1 MRRILNYRD
10 AVRLL
15 GDGQSPAVAWLDRV
29 ASTAMLAAAPG
40 SAEVL
45 GWFDAKSDLI
55 RHGHDLVNGLSER
68 LRGLHRFDRTQ
79 RLEAAHAIIVT
90 TAFLTACA
98 DLPLPAGDR
107 PAGRFGTLVG
117 HLLTTPLPLPSPEHP
132 YEDNLATLRRH
143 YRDRAAELSEELPA
157 LAVWDTWNE
166 TERGRVTTALRKVV
180 PDNAI
185 RHYEAQFR
193 QLATDCPELACW
205 ANLIDHQATRGAIST
220 GLAALSRRLDEIATG
235 RLPDD
240 RRAELTRRY
249 QARLSRPVLIG
260 GDLPAH
266 LRIPALEKAY
276 VDPVFRAMAAE
287 GRSPAHES
295 EWRKLPDRTDIHD
308 FLTGYLTNPVATQ
321 LPLLVLGQPGSGKSM
336 LTSVLAARLPATDFL
351 PVRVPLRD
359 VAAESDI
366 QSQIEQAI
374 RADTGDSL
382 SWPTFSRSAGDA
394 LPVVLLDGFDE
405 LLQATGV
412 SQSNYLEKVQEFQER
427 ESDTGRPVAVLVTT
441 RTSVADRAR
450 VPDGCVALRLEPF
463 DEPRVSTWLDT
474 WNTANA
480 GPGFTALPAE
490 VALHHPDLATQPLLL
505 LMLALYHS
513 EGGAL
518 TAEAGLS
525 QSELYERLLLR
536 FARREVVKTQN
547 SLPDKEI
554 RRSIEEELRR
564 LSVVAYG
571 MFNRGTQWI
580 AEADLESDLAALP
593 GPPRRTVA
601 PQSLQADLTEAEQTL
616 GRFFFI
622 HRAEASRDDRR
633 LRTYEFLHATFG
645 EYLVARFTWKV
656 LQGLVAQE
664 NAISDDPYSTAEVND
679 DLLHAL
685 ISFEPLSSRKPVIS
699 FLSELASRLDDP
711 TRQATSAL
719 LTRLFEAAHRERPQR
734 RHAAYQPDPRQV
746 TARHAAYS
754 VNLLLL
760 NVIVDEEVPVSL
772 HGRWYREAR
781 LWHSQLG
788 GAGWLS
794 ILDTVTVA
802 VRQSTTGPIA
812 WARLIRADDP
822 PPTIDLRIAFGDDKD
837 HGTVYGFGDQDPRH
851 IQRRNNLLGME
862 FALLHATEPLLHR
875 FGSVLNNFPCAGGVI
890 ESSPARRIVDLW
902 TLSAHRITLPERIA
916 RYHHALDF
924 LTGVGGKLMPANEQ
938 EQYLT
943 LVLERLAADTDLDAA
958 ALEELLARAWRKQLS
973 SSNPIHRRCTRI
985 LDDLR
990 SEG

>member
-1 MRRILNYRD
+1 MRRILSYRD

-15 GDGQSPAVAWLDRV
+15 GDGQSPAVAWLDRA

-40 SAEVL
+40 SAAVL
-45 GWFDAKSDLI
+45 GWFDAKSDLV
-55 RHGHDLVNGLSER
+55 RHGHDLVTGLSER

-98 DLPLPAGDR
+98 DLPLPTEDR
-107 PAGRFGTLVG
+107 PSRSFEQAVRE
-117 HLLTTPLPLPSPEHP
+117 LLTAPLPLPSPEHP
-132 YEDNLATLRRH
+132 YEHNLATLHGH
-143 YRDRAAELSEELPA
+143 YRVRAALLCDELPR
-157 LAVWDTWNE
+157 LAIWDTWHE
-166 TERGRVTTALRKVV
+166 TQRDRVTGTLRNTV
-180 PDNAI
+180 PDKAI
-185 RHYEAQFR
+185 GHYQDLFR

-205 ANLIDHQATRGAIST
+205 ANLIDHQATRGTIST
-220 GLAALSRRLDEIATG
+220 GLAALSQRLDQIATG

-374 RADTGDSL
+374 RADTGESL

-405 LLQATGV
+405 LLQTTGV

-427 ESDTGRPVAVLVTT
+427 ESDTGRPVAVLITT

-450 VPDGCVALRLEPF
+450 IPDGCVALRLEPF

-474 WNTANA
+474 WNTANT

-580 AEADLESDLAALP
+580 TEADLESDLAALP
-593 GPPRRTVA
+593 GPPRTPVA

-664 NAISDDPYSTAEVND
+664 KAIADDPYSTTEVND

-699 FLSELASRLDDP
+699 FLSELAACLDKSS
-711 TRQATSAL
+711 QVATFAL
-719 LTRLFEAAHRERPQR
+719 LGRLFQTAHHERAPR
-734 RHAAYQPDPRQV
+734 RHAAYLPNRHSVP
-746 TARHAAYS
+746 TRHAAYS
-754 VNLLLL
+754 ANLMLL
-760 NVIVDEEVPVSL
+760 NVIVAGKVEVTAYRS
-772 HGRWYREAR
+772 WYYESR
-781 LWHSQLG
+781 LWHAQLEHSAWRSLTDTIAPTYVLSPSG
-788 GAGWLS
+788 RQTWLRLAEPDEVPPAVD
-794 ILDTVTVA
+794 LD
-802 VRQSTTGPIA
+802 Q
-812 WARLIRADDP
+812 LCRADHSSAHVYSYDDESGP
-822 PPTIDLRIAFGDDKD
+822 EILRRYHF
-837 HGTVYGFGDQDPRH
+837 
-851 IQRRNNLLGME
+851 LGRSPM
-862 FALLHATEPLLHR
+862 LVHAIEPLLHHL
-875 FGSVLNNFPCAGGVI
+875 GDMINFASCVNGIVEP
-890 ESSPARRIVDLW
+890 SPARRIMDLW
-902 TLSAHRITLPERIA
+902 LLSARQIPLPDRIA
-916 RYHHALDF
+916 LYQHALDF
-924 LTGVGGKLMPANEQ
+924 LAGAACKLLSGSEQ

-943 LVLERLAADTDLDAA
+943 FILERLAADTALDSA
-958 ALEELLARAWRKQLS
+958 ALGELLTRAGKHLGS
-973 SSNPIHRRCTRI
+973 SSPIYRRCARI